1 VTSPQNLGPDLAR
14 PQPLSNR
21 TKIRRTVAP
30 DACDAMA
37 TNAAV
42 RLEYVRSPFIRSPF
56 IRFPFIRIRRRREY
70 HGAPSHRED
79 RD

>member
-1 VTSPQNLGPDLAR
+1 MTSPQNLGLDLAR

-30 DACDAMA
+30 HACDAMA

-56 IRFPFIRIRRRREY
+56 IRIRRRREY

>member
-56 IRFPFIRIRRRREY
+56 IRIRRRREY
-70 HGAPSHRED
+70 QVAPPHRED